1 MLIAEGRTF
10 GSIGSTVT
18 KQKGGFYSAG
28 ERTVVIGS
36 GNKKINK
43 KLTYNN
49 NISVAEQA
57 YLELL
62 KQYQR

>member
-1 MLIAEGRTF
+1 MLISEGRTF
-10 GSIGSTVT
+10 GTVSSNVT
-18 KQKGGFYSAG
+18 KQKGGFYCAG

-36 GNKKINK
+36 TSKKIDK
-43 KLTYNN
+43 KLKYNPN
-49 NISVAEQA
+49 MSVAEQA

>member
-1 MLIAEGRTF
+1 MIGSEGRIF
-10 GSIGSTVT
+10 GAIT
-18 KQKGGFYSAG
+18 KQKGGFYCAG

-36 GNKKINK
+36 KNKKIDK
-43 KLTYNN
+43 QLKYNPN
-49 NISVAEQA
+49 MSLAEQA